1 MKRWVIV
8 ILGLMPLPLWAQLT
22 TAVPFM
28 AVAADARSVGMG
40 ETGVATRPDVN
51 ALYWNAAKYAFT
63 DDKAGGAL
71 SYAPWMRETQKG
83 MNLGALNA
91 FYRFGKK
98 HTLALGGRY
107 FTYGKTEMLDDKG
120 QHTGTVS
127 PADFSVDLGYAFR
140 VHPSWSVGIVLHYIH
155 SDALAG
161 VADAASGFAADVS
174 VYFREKKSYFGKP
187 VTWSAG
193 LNLSNLGPKLSYG
206 DGLDNNYLPANLRLG
221 GGAALGICPGHELA
235 LTVELN
241 KFLVPGIKTNTAGVN
256 YLPDE
261 SWIKGMG
268 SSFSDRFSSV
278 AWAAGAEYSWSH
290 WLKVRAGYH
299 LRHKDWGD
307 RRYVTCG
314 LGTGY
319 AGLALDVAYRIPAD
333 KESPFCNSWGVTV
346 GYRIKNDK

>member
-1 MKRWVIV
+1 MKRLIIV

-28 AVAADARSVGMG
+28 AVATDARSVGMG

-63 DDKAGGAL
+63 DAKAGGAL

-83 MNLGALNA
+83 MNLGAFNG
-91 FYRFGKK
+91 FYRLGKK

-107 FTYGKTEMLDDKG
+107 FAFGKIELLNDQGQISGTE
-120 QHTGTVS
+120 S

-140 VHPSWSVGIVLHYIH
+140 VHRSWSVGVVLHYIH

-174 VYFREKKSYFGKP
+174 VYFREKKSYSGKA

-206 DGLDNNYLPANLRLG
+206 NGLDNNYLPASLRLG
-221 GGAALGICPGHELA
+221 GGADLEICPEHGLA

-241 KFLVPGIKTNTAGVN
+241 KFLVPGMQVNTAGVS
-256 YLPDE
+256 YVPDY
-261 SWIKGMG
+261 SWIGG
-268 SSFSDRFSSV
+268 IGDSFSGSFSSV
-278 AWAAGAEYSWSH
+278 AWATGAEYSWSH
-290 WLKVRAGYH
+290 RLKVRAGYH

-307 RRYVTCG
+307 RRYFTCG
-314 LGTGY
+314 LGTEV
-319 AGLALDVAYRIPAD
+319 AGLALDAAYRIPAD
-333 KESPFCNSWGVTV
+333 QDSPFRHSWGVTV